1 MTDANANA
9 RTIASRYIELWNE
22 KAPNRRRNLLAAN
35 WASDATYIDPLM
47 RSDGHDG
54 IDAMIAG
61 VQQRFPDFAFTLIG
75 QPNGYGDDVSFAHV
89 RFSWGLGP
97 EGVDSPI
104 KGTDF
109 AVVRDGRI
117 QSITG
122 FLDQIPQGA

>member
-9 RTIASRYIELWNE
+9 QTIAARYIDLWNE
-22 KAPNRRRNLLAAN
+22 KSPHRRRDILAAN

-47 RSDGHDG
+47 RGDGHDG

-61 VQQRFPDFAFTLIG
+61 VQQRFPDFTFTLIG
-75 QPNGYGDDVSFAHV
+75 QPNGYGDQVRFAHV

-97 EGVDSPI
+97 EGIDSPI

-109 AVVRDGRI
+109 ALVCDGRI
-117 QSITG
+117 QSIAG
-122 FLDQIPQGA
+122 FLDQIPQSV